1 MRDLSNQIIISA
13 KRLKNSLDS
22 GNLKFINQVVD
33 SYNKNDLL
41 LPKIKDSNSFLKKFK
56 EKSITYVLAFK
67 STWKSGKNIKDNLD
81 KANSNIAKY
90 SLIQCIKEMN
100 TTSYPIS
107 IVEIRN
113 S

>member
-1 MRDLSNQIIISA
+1 M
-13 KRLKNSLDS
+13 LKNSLDS
-22 GNLKFINQVVD
+22 GNLKFINQVID

-41 LPKIKDSNSFLKKFK
+41 EPKIKDSNSFLEKFRKKP
-56 EKSITYVLAFK
+56 ITYVLAFK
-67 STWKSGKNIKDNLD
+67 STWKSGENIKDNID

-90 SLIQCIKEMN
+90 SLIQCVKEMI

-107 IVEIRN
+107 IVEIKN